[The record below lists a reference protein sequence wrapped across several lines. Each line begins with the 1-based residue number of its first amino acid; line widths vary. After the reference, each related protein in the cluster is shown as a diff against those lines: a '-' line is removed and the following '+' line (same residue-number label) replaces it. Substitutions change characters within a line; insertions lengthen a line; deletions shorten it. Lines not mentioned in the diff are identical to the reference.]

1 MFLLTVSQFK
11 SNLPDIFKRKQNK
24 SYTEILLTAYFDSA
38 ALFSM
43 VVNFGKT
50 TNWIKG

>member
-11 SNLPDIFKRKQNK
+11 SNLSDIFKRKRNK
-24 SYTEILLTAYFDSA
+24 SYTDILLTTYFDSA

-50 TNWIKG
+50 TNRIQG